1 MHPLVLSELELSE
14 EGFPTEITS
23 MGLLSCVKI
32 LMISEPRL
40 LDKCFPTFTAHM
52 RLLHLFSVLM
62 LHELGLSAEEFR
74 MKWFPVSMG
83 AGFPICR
90 RFRDIYFFLIKVR
103 YLKIIKGVF

>member
-14 EGFPTEITS
+14 EGFPTEVTS

-40 LDKCFPTFTAHM
+40 LDECFPTFTAHM

-74 MKWFPVSMG
+74 MKWFPVSIG

-90 RFRDIYFFLIKVR
+90 RLSRSLYFTVQTL
-103 YLKIIKGVF
+103 GE

>member
-14 EGFPTEITS
+14 EGFPTEVTL

-32 LMISEPRL
+32 LVISKPRL

-52 RLLHLFSVLM
+52 RLLPLFSMLM

-74 MKWFPVSMG
+74 MKWFPVSMA
-83 AGFPICR
+83 AGFPTCR
-90 RFRDIYFFLIKVR
+90 KLSGALYFTIQALR
-103 YLKIIKGVF
+103 E